1 MTDLKV
7 GGVPE
12 HFNYPW
18 SLTLKDEKYKKEN
31 INLKWQDFP
40 GGTGAM
46 CKALRNGDVDIAIV
60 LTEGIIK
67 DIAAGNPSKILQTFV
82 KTPLIWGIH
91 VGAKSSFKEIK
102 DLEHATIA
110 ISRFG
115 SGSHL
120 MAIVNAFNQGWK
132 IENLKFK
139 VIGNLQGGIDALT
152 NGEADYFMWEHFTTK
167 PLVDNGT
174 FRRIDNCPTP
184 WPCFVIAVRNEVLE
198 KNSLEVKKVLDI
210 INKQTANF
218 KNIDN
223 IDKILANVY
232 NQKLEDIQKWLK
244 ITEWNDGKPITK
256 NLITRIQNKMIRF
269 NVIEEKKDSKE
280 FIKNMY
286 ICPEN

>member
-1 MTDLKV
+1 MTNLKV

-18 SLTLKDEKYKKEN
+18 YITLKNKEYSKHN
-31 INLKWQDFP
+31 INLRWQDYP
-40 GGTGAM
+40 GGTGQM
-46 CKALRNGDVDIAIV
+46 SKALRDGSVDIAIV

-67 DIAAGNPSKILQTFV
+67 DIADGNPSKIVQTFV

-91 VGAKSSFKEIK
+91 VSEKSSFKKID
-102 DLEHATIA
+102 DLEHAIIA

-120 MAIVNAFNQGWK
+120 MAIVNAYSQGWDVQ
-132 IENLKFK
+132 NLKFK

-174 FRRIDNCPTP
+174 FRRIDDCPSP

-198 KNSLEVKKVLDI
+198 NNFDEVKKVLDI
-210 INKQTANF
+210 INTETKKFKQ
-218 KNIDN
+218 
-223 IDKILANVY
+223 IDKIDETLAIRY
-232 NQKLEDIQKWLK
+232 EQKLEDIQKWLK
-244 ITEWNDGKPITK
+244 ITEWNAGKPFTK

-269 NVIEEKKDSKE
+269 NVLQKKKKSGD
-280 FIKNMY
+280 FIKNMN
-286 ICPEN
+286 I

>member
-1 MTDLKV
+1 MTNLKV

-18 SLTLKDEKYKKEN
+18 YITLKNKEYSKHN
-31 INLKWQDFP
+31 INLRWQDYP
-40 GGTGAM
+40 GGTGQM
-46 CKALRNGDVDIAIV
+46 SKALRDGSVDIAIV

-67 DIAAGNPSKILQTFV
+67 DIADGNPSKIVQTFV
-82 KTPLIWGIH
+82 KTPLIWGVH
-91 VGAKSSFKEIK
+91 VSEKSSFKKID
-102 DLEHATIA
+102 DLEHAIIA

-120 MAIVNAFNQGWK
+120 MAIVNAYNQGWDVQ
-132 IENLKFK
+132 NLKFK

-174 FRRIDNCPTP
+174 FRRIDDCPSP

-198 KNSLEVKKVLDI
+198 NNFGEVKKVLDI
-210 INKQTANF
+210 INAETKDFKQ
-218 KNIDN
+218 
-223 IDKILANVY
+223 IDKIDETLAIRY
-232 NQKLEDIQKWLK
+232 EQKLEDIQKWLK
-244 ITEWNDGKPITK
+244 ITEWNDGKPFTK

-269 NVIEEKKDSKE
+269 NVIQKKKKSGD
-280 FIKNMY
+280 FIKNMN
-286 ICPEN
+286 I

>member
-1 MTDLKV
+1 MTNLTI

-18 SLTLKDEKYKKEN
+18 YLTLKNKEYN
-31 INLKWQDFP
+31 KQSINLRWQDFP

-46 CKALRNGDVDIAIV
+46 CKALRAGDVDIAIV

-67 DIAAGNPSKILQTFV
+67 DIADGNPSKIVQTFV
-82 KTPLIWGIH
+82 KSPLIWGIH
-91 VGAKSSFKEIK
+91 VGAKSSFKNIE

-120 MAIVNAFNQGWK
+120 MAIVNAYNQGWDVA
-132 IENLKFK
+132 NLKFK

-167 PLVDNGT
+167 PLVDDGT
-174 FRRIDNCPTP
+174 FRLIDDCPTP
-184 WPCFVIAVRNEVLE
+184 WPCFVIAVRDEVLE
-198 KNSLEVKKVLDI
+198 NNFEEVKKVLDI
-210 INKQTANF
+210 INSKTKNF
-218 KNIDN
+218 KQIDA
-223 IDKILANVY
+223 IDKILAERY
-232 NQKLEDIQKWLK
+232 EQQLEDIQQWLK
-244 ITEWNDGKPITK
+244 ITEWNDGKPISK
-256 NLITRIQNKMIRF
+256 NIITRIQNKMVQF
-269 NVIEEKKDSKE
+269 NVIEKKKNSGN

-286 ICPEN
+286 I

>member
-1 MTDLKV
+1 MTHLKV

-18 SLTLKDEKYKKEN
+18 YITLKNKEYNKHN
-31 INLKWQDFP
+31 INLRWQDFY
-40 GGTGAM
+40 GGTGQM
-46 CKALRNGDVDIAIV
+46 CKALRDGSVDIAIV

-67 DIAAGNPSKILQTFV
+67 DISAGNPSRIVQTFV
-82 KTPLIWGIH
+82 KTPLVWGIH
-91 VGAKSSFKEIK
+91 VGANSSFKKIE

-120 MAIVNAFNQGWK
+120 MAIVNAYNQGWDVSK
-132 IENLKFK
+132 LKFK
-139 VIGNLQGGIDALT
+139 VIKNLEGGIKALT

-167 PLVDNGT
+167 PYVDNGT

-198 KNSLEVKKVLDI
+198 NNFNEVKKVLDI
-210 INKQTANF
+210 INNETKNF
-218 KNIDN
+218 KKIKNIDKTLS
-223 IDKILANVY
+223 IRY
-232 NQKLEDIQKWLK
+232 EQQLEDIQKWLK
-244 ITEWNDGKPITK
+244 ITEWNAGKPITK
-256 NLITRIQNKMIRF
+256 NLITRIQNKMLKF
-269 NVIEEKKDSKE
+269 NVIDKKKNSGD

-286 ICPEN
+286 I